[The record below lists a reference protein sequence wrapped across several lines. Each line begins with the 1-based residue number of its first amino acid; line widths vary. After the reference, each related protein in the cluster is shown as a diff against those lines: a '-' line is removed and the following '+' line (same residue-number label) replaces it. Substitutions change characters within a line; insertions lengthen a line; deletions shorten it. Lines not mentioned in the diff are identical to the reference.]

1 MIIVFQFLLSLIP
14 VSILPE
20 FPVSPEKSKF
30 AVIKRYNPLYL
41 LFPHQF
47 WLQIRSLLG
56 KVKGLLLRY
65 VQY

>member
-1 MIIVFQFLLSLIP
+1 MP

-47 WLQIRSLLG
+47 WLQIRSLLD